1 MTDFH
6 YMFKCVFFTC
16 ERCNHQNLFFLLDS
30 KWCVLRTACF
40 KKRAIQQLSLL
51 WTETYQ
57 YRNFRSI
64 QYELQRWE
72 SKKCI
77 VPIQICIKMW
87 SIMGCACCHGFEWIS
102 CFSGARA
109 SFFFLF
115 SFISFFLPMTVV
127 RFLRYISQI
136 QLHMLSISL
145 LHDTSHKAI
154 LHCHASVLFSGAA
167 LLLHWGHLCPTVL
180 QTVGMK
186 LASEERGNLWRDN
199 GETHPL
205 KKAKPRTE
213 SGRVWQAPCDP
224 GPLGCLPS
232 SWWWW
237 GVLLLTSLWSVCPSW
252 LVQSPIRGYWLWP
265 ANIHQVLCT
274 V

>member
-109 SFFFLF
+109 SFFFYFLLF
-115 SFISFFLPMTVV
+115 PFSYQWQWSDFSDA
-127 RFLRYISQI
+127 FLRYNYICWAFHCFMTPVTRSSCTAMLLSSSLGQLSYCLGAISVP
-136 QLHMLSISL
+136 LSFRQWEWSL
-145 LHDTSHKAI
+145 
-154 LHCHASVLFSGAA
+154 
-167 LLLHWGHLCPTVL
+167 
-180 QTVGMK
+180 
-186 LASEERGNLWRDN
+186 
-199 GETHPL
+199 PL
-205 KKAKPRTE
+205 KKGGIYGEIMVKPT
-213 SGRVWQAPCDP
+213 
-224 GPLGCLPS
+224 
-232 SWWWW
+232 
-237 GVLLLTSLWSVCPSW
+237 
-252 LVQSPIRGYWLWP
+252 
-265 ANIHQVLCT
+265 H
-274 V
+274 